1 MPKIGDKRGQQT
13 MPKYFLYPIYTTIF
27 ALILIANVPKKEIR
41 NLSIYGIIFGGI
53 MDALV
58 HFFGYVTGLFTW
70 INYGP
75 FGFLGVHIFAN
86 VSWSIFFILYFY
98 FLPKLKPLNY
108 LFAGAAIFFSTL
120 YFNLVVDMGILYS
133 QSRILL
139 PLFGFT
145 VWFSIATWGFYKLNS
160 FIEGS
165 LSFKFQHHID

>member
-1 MPKIGDKRGQQT
+1 

-27 ALILIANVPKKEIR
+27 ALILIANVPRNEIR
-41 NLSIYGIIFGGI
+41 RLSIYGIIFGGI

-58 HFFGYVTGLFTW
+58 HFFGYVTGLFAW

-86 VSWSIFFILYFY
+86 VTWSIFFILYFY
-98 FLPKLKPLNY
+98 FLPKPKPLNY
-108 LFAGAAIFFSTL
+108 LFASAGVFFSTL
-120 YFNLVVDMGILYS
+120 YYNLVIDMGILYS

-139 PLFGFT
+139 PLFGFV

-160 FIEGS
+160 FIEDKLRVEVS
-165 LSFKFQHHID
+165 N